1 MHPVCLTIA
10 GSDPS
15 GGAGIQAD
23 LKTFHRHGVYGA
35 AAISLITVQNS
46 TGLKSLEIL
55 KPELVAAQAMAV
67 LDDLPVQ
74 AVKTGAL
81 GNAAVV
87 GAVAKCLAGRGLFLV
102 VDPVMASKNGTAL
115 LDEEAIAIA
124 TQELFP
130 LATLV
135 TPNLEE
141 AGLLL
146 GHKLESISDMK
157 DAARRL
163 RERFGCAA
171 VLIKGGHLDAQE
183 LVDVLC
189 DAKGLFEIAAP
200 RVLTPHTRGTGCTY
214 SAAITA
220 CLARGIGL
228 REAISKS
235 RVWLQTSIEAAKANG
250 SGRGGLD
257 HFA

>member
-1 MHPVCLTIA
+1 
-10 GSDPS
+10 
-15 GGAGIQAD
+15 
-23 LKTFHRHGVYGA
+23 
-35 AAISLITVQNS
+35 
-46 TGLKSLEIL
+46 
-55 KPELVAAQAMAV
+55 
-67 LDDLPVQ
+67 
-74 AVKTGAL
+74 
-81 GNAAVV
+81 
-87 GAVAKCLAGRGLFLV
+87 
-102 VDPVMASKNGTAL
+102 MASKNGTAL